1 MPSLDTTSNIK
12 TGNTLAISD
21 TTRRQH
27 QIECICRTIRVCWWQ
42 EIREQLLSTLVM
54 ISILVDLSVSEIDL
68 PSSLTQ
74 SSPARIEQS
83 NPLLSFHLFHRKSM
97 FLANIIY
104 GRHFF
109 VSVPVFF
116 YIIATDYS
124 NRNSNRK
131 LNRTVHQFLFSSP
144 QKHPLTFN
152 NVVERWLCRTPVL
165 AILQRQQFGP
175 RCTNPQGR
183 RQI

>member
-27 QIECICRTIRVCWWQ
+27 QIECICRTIRRKRKAASFDFGNDLDFDGFVSF
-42 EIREQLLSTLVM
+42 RFRFPSFA
-54 ISILVDLSVSEIDL
+54 ILIQNTI
-68 PSSLTQ
+68 PG
-74 SSPARIEQS
+74 IEQS